1 MYIIYNN
8 ASKLVFYDYSV
19 IQKDHMFQPLTRVDL
34 TPTVRRPILRSPL
47 PLAGDTALRSASFS
61 HMHNEGLLCAFC
73 NTIPLQECGEEAG
86 ASKRELR
93 ISDQSVLSHE
103 DCRVM
108 RMLFDII
115 YSVNIFL

>member
-1 MYIIYNN
+1 
-8 ASKLVFYDYSV
+8 
-19 IQKDHMFQPLTRVDL
+19 MFQPLTRVDL
-34 TPTVRRPILRSPL
+34 TPAVKRPTLRSPL
-47 PLAGDTALRSASFS
+47 PLAGDTAHRLASFS

-108 RMLFDII
+108 RMLFYITD
-115 YSVNIFL
+115 YSVNIFRRCVHLFMFQSRVSNHQRS